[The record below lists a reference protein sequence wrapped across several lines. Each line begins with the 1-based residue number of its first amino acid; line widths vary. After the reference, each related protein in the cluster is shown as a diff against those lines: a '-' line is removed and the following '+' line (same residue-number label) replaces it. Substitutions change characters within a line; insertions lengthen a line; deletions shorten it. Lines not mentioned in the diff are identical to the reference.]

1 MSDTG
6 FYIVDMPIGGENM
19 ESYSHWTIDELA
31 TKLQNNRVLITQLQ
45 DENIKIVE
53 VLEGRWKQVKEVM
66 YND

>member
-1 MSDTG
+1 
-6 FYIVDMPIGGENM
+6 M